1 MRKLIL
7 ILSII
12 VGVFA
17 CVKNDERVKNITI
30 DDLKLILKE
39 DKNVQLLDVRT
50 PSETSK
56 GIIFEAKQ
64 VNLISNNFETKA
76 IEVLDKDEP
85 VYIYCRSGTR
95 SKIAANVLV
104 ENGYNVYNV
113 KGGYLEW
120 TRKIK
125 E

>member
-1 MRKLIL
+1 MKKIIL
-7 ILSII
+7 IISIVI
-12 VGVFA
+12 GVFA
-17 CVKNDERVKNITI
+17 CVKNDERVKNITV

-39 DKNVQLLDVRT
+39 SKNIQLLDVRT

-56 GIIFEAKQ
+56 GIIFDAKQ
-64 VNLISNNFETKA
+64 INLVSNDFEEKA
-76 IEVLDKDEP
+76 IEILDKEEP

-104 ENGYNVYNV
+104 ENGYDVYNV

-120 TRKIK
+120 TRKTK

>member
-1 MRKLIL
+1 MKKIIL
-7 ILSII
+7 IISIVI
-12 VGVFA
+12 GVFA
-17 CVKNDERVKNITI
+17 CVKNDERVKNITV

-39 DKNVQLLDVRT
+39 SKNIQLLDVRT

-56 GIIFEAKQ
+56 GIIFDAKQ
-64 VNLISNNFETKA
+64 VNLVSNDFEEKA
-76 IEVLDKDEP
+76 IDILDKEEP

-104 ENGYNVYNV
+104 ENGYDVYNV

-120 TRKIK
+120 TRKTK